1 MNNIWRKYHGALIP
15 WKPPH
20 LDLGFSRNDI
30 QTQISKHNAFFA
42 RWTTNFDSRKQSV
55 FWYIIN
61 DKSIDISDYS
71 ANTRSK
77 INRGFKKLTVRKISK
92 SELLKDGYSV
102 YKNALKRYNFILN
115 VLSNKQFISEI
126 ENLDENWDLWGVY
139 TLNTNKL
146 VAYSLNRLVDDYCD
160 YSTIKFDPS
169 FLKNYSSYVLYYSMN
184 KYYLNDKNFQ
194 YVNNGTRSVSHQ
206 TNIHDFLIDKFKFR
220 KAYCKMEVAYSP
232 LLKFFVKYLFFMRHI
247 ISFIPLNIFRKLYVI
262 LHQENIKILCE
273 KIYGYSNQNPSKLVL
288 SNGNFKSGS
297 TWVTAILNELFNYKI
312 DSFPLKFQN
321 PKHKNWIHRYRIH
334 DFFNSND
341 SLDSPL
347 WISKSHIFQEKIMND
362 ILINQNNIKIINID
376 RDIKDIIVSHYHHLL
391 NSKKI
396 SGDFKSYFSK
406 WGKYKAKQCIDY
418 KKAWGDYDCLK
429 LKYSDLIN
437 SNRKTIIKMAKYLDI
452 NIDDDKIL
460 SIQNETDIDNL
471 RINSKRKNLNEE
483 NWFYRKGK
491 MGDWKNFFDNEM
503 ILKIQSIESGNLS
516 FKEKL
521 SYFIKFTF
529 RLKLKYFLYKYI
541 PNLYVKFD
549 KVF

>member
-1 MNNIWRKYHGALIP
+1 MEI
-15 WKPPH
+15 
-20 LDLGFSRNDI
+20 
-30 QTQISKHNAFFA
+30 
-42 RWTTNFDSRKQSV
+42 FD
-55 FWYIIN
+55 
-61 DKSIDISDYS
+61 
-71 ANTRSK
+71 
-77 INRGFKKLTVRKISK
+77 KKK
-92 SELLKDGYSV
+92 
-102 YKNALKRYNFILN
+102 
-115 VLSNKQFISEI
+115 
-126 ENLDENWDLWGVY
+126 
-139 TLNTNKL
+139 
-146 VAYSLNRLVDDYCD
+146 
-160 YSTIKFDPS
+160 
-169 FLKNYSSYVLYYSMN
+169 
-184 KYYLNDKNFQ
+184 
-194 YVNNGTRSVSHQ
+194 
-206 TNIHDFLIDKFKFR
+206 
-220 KAYCKMEVAYSP
+220 
-232 LLKFFVKYLFFMRHI
+232 
-247 ISFIPLNIFRKLYVI
+247 
-262 LHQENIKILCE
+262 KILVTGAGGFIG
-273 KIYGYSNQNPSKLVL
+273 KHLV
-288 SNGNFKSGS
+288 N
-297 TWVTAILNELFNYKI
+297 
-312 DSFPLKFQN
+312 
-321 PKHKNWIHRYRIH
+321 
-334 DFFNSND
+334 FFNSND

-347 WISKSHIFQEKIMND
+347 WISKSHIFQEEIMND

-418 KKAWGDYDCLK
+418 KRAWGDYDCLK

-491 MGDWKNFFDNEM
+491 IGDWKNFFDNEM